1 MVDGDVTRVDPS
13 DLGAVVALQRE
24 GQAFGSEPEPDAAH
38 RAKFC
43 EAREDGT
50 DRGQD
55 GFIGM
60 EAHFALLLAP
70 DKAHWK
76 AAAQFAASGLV
87 ADSAQE
93 PRPQHIQLGL
103 AHGALE
109 PKQQPVVE
117 QRRMIDAVGIADEG
131 IGEAAQIEQAIPIG
145 IVAGEPRDFEAE
157 HKTDVA
163 ERDLCGEPCEAA
175 ALDMACAGNTEVLVD
190 DDDEL
195 GWPSKLG
202 RFGDQS
208 VLTLC
213 RFAIVLDLSGSGLA
227 QIDVS
232 GTAEMGGVDLGSVI
246 HLPPPFGCLSPA
258 IAE

>member
-1 MVDGDVTRVDPS
+1 MKPLWCSRVPTGHCAKRQLARALPALPRRIEHDLVTGFAVSIDARINRICEDMVDGDVTRVDRF

-24 GQAFGSEPEPDAAH
+24 GQAFGSEPERRCGAPSQVL
-38 RAKFC
+38 RS
-43 EAREDGT
+43 ARKDGT

-87 ADSAQE
+87 AISAQE
-93 PRPQHIQLGL
+93 PRPQHMQLGL

-109 PKQQPVVE
+109 LKQQPVVE

-131 IGEAAQIEQAIPIG
+131 IGEAAQVEQAIPIG

-157 HKTDVA
+157 HKTNVT
-163 ERDLCGEPCEAA
+163 ERDLCGEP
-175 ALDMACAGNTEVLVD
+175 L
-190 DDDEL
+190 EL
-195 GWPSKLG
+195 RVRQHPT
-202 RFGDQS
+202 R
-208 VLTLC
+208 
-213 RFAIVLDLSGSGLA
+213 RARDLRR
-227 QIDVS
+227 
-232 GTAEMGGVDLGSVI
+232 
-246 HLPPPFGCLSPA
+246 
-258 IAE
+258 